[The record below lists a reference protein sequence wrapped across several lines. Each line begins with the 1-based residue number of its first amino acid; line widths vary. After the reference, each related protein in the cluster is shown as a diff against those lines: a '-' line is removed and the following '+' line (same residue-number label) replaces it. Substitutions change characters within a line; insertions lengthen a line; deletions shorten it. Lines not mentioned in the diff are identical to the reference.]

1 MAQVGNKNIDNAS
14 GQVVRLDIQNTLAAV
29 ASNNFGAKASAGEI
43 QPAEF
48 VADSS
53 TTPKK
58 LLIRATSGNSAAASA
73 TFYEVGNLD
82 EDNLGLLPKA
92 GGTMT
97 GQLLGDDAS
106 GAGSPAYAFDQD
118 SDTGMFRAGAN
129 SLGFST
135 AGTQRFSVSDSGL
148 DITDGLPLRFQDS
161 SGAPFVSLKAPSSLG
176 ANVSL
181 TLPATDGNAGE
192 FLQTDGSGV
201 LSFSVVTGVPSG
213 AVFCMA
219 VATIPSGYL
228 ECNGQT
234 VNRTSYAAL
243 FAVIG
248 TQYGAGNGSTT
259 FEVPD
264 LRGEFIRGFDNGKG
278 TDSGRSIGTAQAA
291 AFGQHQHSV
300 DLTTSNKSLTGSV
313 QAISQS
319 YRIDGTASGVFSKA
333 SNRNARLFGNSGGEA
348 QCGGFDMD
356 ASHDHTVTGNTGNQ
370 GSTSNSNETR
380 PRNIAMMYIIKV

>member
-29 ASNNFGAKASAGEI
+29 ASNNFGAKSSAGEI

-219 VATIPSGYL
+219 VATILSGYL